1 MVRAG
6 GIEPP
11 SQAWEAHILPMY
23 YARSCRMCEAKNSIL
38 HYKHS
43 FLFALRQGSS
53 YPWSND

>member
-1 MVRAG
+1 
-6 GIEPP
+6 
-11 SQAWEAHILPMY
+11 MY